1 MMLVDKLQRIKSA
14 RVEER
19 VREKI
24 TQEYR
29 KLERDI

>member
-1 MMLVDKLQRIKSA
+1 MLVDKLQRIKSA